1 MTAALEDLDYEYA
14 SATARRAVL
23 QMAERGVLPTPN
35 NFSVWFNY
43 GLGTSPD
50 LKRAMDILAGNKKKF
65 DVKTMRDLFSAY
77 VDTATVGNELSNSIS
92 QQLTSIMNDAKY
104 LLNVAI
110 SDNHTQLQAMGRVAD
125 QAGAGADPQFLIER
139 LVNEL
144 SNAATRAKKLESQF
158 VQTSGE
164 LDKIRASLNTAEER
178 AKTDILTGLPNRRAL
193 EEFFRTAQIAAMED
207 GRPMSVMLI
216 DIDHFKK
223 FNDTFGHGVGDQVL
237 RLVANVLRERVREY
251 DLPARYGGEEFI
263 AVLPG
268 ADLTTGEAI
277 AERIR
282 LAICE
287 CHIKRRSTGD
297 LLPGITVSIGVGE
310 FRPGESM
317 ADLIER
323 CDRALYRAKG
333 SGRNQVLTEIE
344 VLTELVADSVD
355 DPRVISPPFVN
366 I

>member
-1 MTAALEDLDYEYA
+1 MAALLDDLDYEYA
-14 SATARRAVL
+14 SAAAQRAIL
-23 QMAERGVLPTPN
+23 QMAERGILPTPN

-43 GLGTSPD
+43 CLGISPD
-50 LKRAMDILAGNKKKF
+50 LKRAIDVLAGNKKKF
-65 DVKTMRDLFSAY
+65 DVNTMRDLFSHY
-77 VDTATVGNELSNSIS
+77 VETSTVDNVLSESIS
-92 QQLTSIMNDAKY
+92 QQLASIMNDAKH

-110 SDNHTQLQAMGRVAD
+110 FDNHTQLQAMGRVAD
-125 QAGAGADPQFLIER
+125 EAGAGADSQFLIQR
-139 LVNEL
+139 LVHEL
-144 SNAATRAKKLESQF
+144 SNATTRAKKLESKF

-164 LDKIRASLNTAEER
+164 LDKIRASLDTAEER
-178 AKTDILTGLPNRRAL
+178 ARTDMLTGLPNRRAL
-193 EEFFRTAQIAAMED
+193 DEFLRTAQIAAMED
-207 GRPMSVMLI
+207 GRPMSVMLL

-237 RLVANVLRERVREY
+237 RLVANVLRDRLREH

-268 ADLTTGEAI
+268 ADLTTCEAV

-282 LAICE
+282 RAICE
-287 CHIKRRSTGD
+287 CQIKRRSTGD
-297 LLPGITVSIGVGE
+297 LLPGITISIGVGE

-344 VLTELVADSVD
+344 VLTELVVDSVTEQ
-355 DPRVISPPFVN
+355 PRQFAYVR
-366 I
+366 